1 MYLDGYKYWLAY
13 KKNKTR
19 WGEKWF
25 SGKHTLQFI
34 DKIVNLFSLTQISYF
49 RCARYKTLCP
59 GRCVVQDAKIR
70 NSTAH
75 NHPPEPDRVLVDK
88 FRKILTQRAASETI
102 DLYTIYW
109 EEASQRHSEA
119 ALLYTFA
126 AAESAMRKARRK
138 QLPQAPNNIEELS
151 DILVNSTLFRI
162 HSGSNRDQFYQ
173 TSIALENG
181 VCVIFF
187 HMKTIET
194 LGRVEELQLNT
205 VLDTSV
211 KAMSNMYHLLI
222 FHAVYSH
229 HVSIKG
235 SQPLSQV

>member
-1 MYLDGYKYWLAY
+1 MIY
-13 KKNKTR
+13 
-19 WGEKWF
+19 
-25 SGKHTLQFI
+25 
-34 DKIVNLFSLTQISYF
+34 SYY

-70 NSTAH
+70 SSTTH

-88 FRKILTQRAASETI
+88 FRKVLTQRASSETI

-138 QLPQAPNNIEELS
+138 QLPQAPNSIEELA
-151 DILVNSTLFRI
+151 DILVNSTSFRI
-162 HSGSNRDQFYQ
+162 HSGSNRDPFYQ
-173 TSIALENG
+173 TSIALEDG
-181 VCVIFF
+181 ICVIFF

-194 LGRVEELQLNT
+194 LGRIEELQLNT
-205 VLDTSV
+205 SLDTSSM
-211 KAMSNMYHLLI
+211 APMSNVYHLLF
-222 FHAVYSH
+222 FHAVYLH
-229 HVSIKG
+229 YVSA
-235 SQPLSQV
+235 S